1 MRVCDYIAKTLHEH
15 YGVERVYGLMGG
27 GASGL
32 NDGFIKYGK
41 IKYIC
46 HHHEQ
51 GAGYAAFGESKYTNE
66 IAVVNPTT
74 GCGGTNIIT
83 PVLNAW
89 QDGVPLVIISGNVR
103 KTHTSNYINKMRNV
117 SIRKYGV
124 QEHDIINTV
133 KNITK
138 YARVVEHPHDIEK
151 MLAEAIHEAT
161 TGRKGPVWL
170 DVPSDVQTAELTPH
184 NIKINL
190 NWNRLY
196 RTDAF
201 DDVLST
207 IQNASRPLILAG
219 NGIHMSNTRHAFKR
233 FIEQYNI
240 PYVSTYLARDLMNYD
255 HRLNIGTIGI
265 KGSRAG
271 NWIMHHCDALI
282 IMGCSLNATHIGYD
296 EKQFSPYSHKIMI
309 DVDANEYNKENV
321 KIDKFY
327 QVDLIDFFKESEDKI
342 FSQQNYK
349 QWKEKDMYAG
359 A

>member
-1 MRVCDYIAKTLHEH
+1 MRVCDYIAKTLYEVYDVKH
-15 YGVERVYGLMGG
+15 VYGLMGG

-51 GAGYAAFGESKYTNE
+51 GAGYAAFGEAKYTNK
-66 IAVVNPTT
+66 IAVIYPTT

-89 QDGVPLVIISGNVR
+89 QDCVSLLIISGNVR
-103 KTHTSNYINKMRNV
+103 LSHTSNFINKMKNV
-117 SIRKYGV
+117 NIRKYGV

-151 MLAEAIHEAT
+151 MLIEAIDAAT
-161 TGRKGPVWL
+161 YGRKGPVWL
-170 DVPSDVQTAELTPH
+170 DIPSDVQTAEITKH
-184 NIKINL
+184 AVSITL
-190 NWNRLY
+190 NKNHYSSLGAY
-196 RTDAF
+196 
-201 DDVLST
+201 DDVVNQ
-207 IQNASRPLILAG
+207 IRKAKRPLILAG
-219 NGIHMSNTRHAFKR
+219 NGIHTSDSRHAFKR
-233 FIEQYNI
+233 FIEYHNV
-240 PYVSTYLARDLMNYD
+240 PYVSSYLGRDLLPFD
-255 HRLNIGTIGI
+255 HRLNIGAIGI

-271 NWIMHHCDALI
+271 NWLMHHCDLLV

-296 EKQFSPYSHKIMI
+296 EKQFSPYSHKIMLDI
-309 DVDANEYNKENV
+309 DKNEYEKRNV
-321 KIDKFY
+321 KIDQFY
-327 QVDLIDFFKESEDKI
+327 EIDLKNFFNRSDLAI
-342 FSQQNYK
+342 ASHNNYIE
-349 QWKEKDMYAG
+349 WKTKDGYA